1 MKIVC
6 FISEVGAEMDLCV
19 YSTVTTT
26 AVHGKKPLTENIHCT
41 AVLYSETCW
50 CTELYSYSAQT
61 GQLSSFADHPR
72 CLVSQDNTGSLSP

>member
-1 MKIVC
+1 
-6 FISEVGAEMDLCV
+6 MDLRV

-26 AVHGKKPLTENIHCT
+26 AGHLTENIHCT

-50 CTELYSYSAQT
+50 CTELFSSSAQT

-72 CLVSQDNTGSLSP
+72 CLVSQDNTGSLSPQIKLR